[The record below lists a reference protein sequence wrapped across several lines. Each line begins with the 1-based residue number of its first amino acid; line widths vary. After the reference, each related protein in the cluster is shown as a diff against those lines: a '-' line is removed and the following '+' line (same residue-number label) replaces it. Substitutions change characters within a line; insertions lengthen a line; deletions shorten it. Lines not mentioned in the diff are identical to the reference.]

1 MSGAELRLA
10 CRGDGGRGRGQDEAE
25 VSRHRDLEVECLC
38 GFCVEV
44 FRSSGTAVLTLG
56 GEIWVGDKGL
66 GLIPMWTVVTS
77 RVQEF
82 TEG

>member
-1 MSGAELRLA
+1 MLAEETEG
-10 CRGDGGRGRGQDEAE
+10 GDGDKMRLRRPGTGTWKLMC
-25 VSRHRDLEVECLC
+25 SC

-66 GLIPMWTVVTS
+66 GLIPMWTAVTS